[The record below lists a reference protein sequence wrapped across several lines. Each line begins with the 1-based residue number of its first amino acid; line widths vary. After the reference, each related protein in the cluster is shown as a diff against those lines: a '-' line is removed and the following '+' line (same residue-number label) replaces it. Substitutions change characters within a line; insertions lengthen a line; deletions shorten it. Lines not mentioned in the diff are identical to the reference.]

1 MLRRI
6 LDKLPCVAG
15 LRSEIRELENKC
27 SGMAEINREIA
38 NENTALRS
46 YVGYLVNEPHTVMM
60 DNHGKYVAINPEKLG
75 KYEHTTINVRQ
86 IPPLKTVLLYADR
99 KERGN

>member
-1 MLRRI
+1 MFKKI
-6 LDKLPCVAG
+6 IDKLPCVAG
-15 LRSEIRELENKC
+15 LRSQIRELENKC
-27 SGMAEINREIA
+27 SGMDEINREMA
-38 NENTALRS
+38 SENTALRS

-75 KYEHTTINVRQ
+75 KYEHATINVRQ
-86 IPPLKTVLLYADR
+86 IPPLKTVLLYAGG